1 MLYNIRT
8 LYLMVI
14 RIVYGRMCH
23 EALPDSTD
31 RRPSQGWRLFRG
43 FCRGLGDRLAVLWG
57 RQGYLLH
64 LTTRRYVCT
73 ACSACAIARKSWSF
87 FFFFFFFFAWCNPLA
102 LCVCFPGDWPLWESP
117 QRRFSGQERRQRG
130 DGTGRGSCMR
140 WCHEVAGTNY
150 LCSGHNN
157 KRSPVEENQELINC
171 RSRMTRLSNLIK
183 ATICCMLVFYYPS
196 MCFFGGPILL
206 AIIMCYSISCSGCDD
221 NTKLHVCLELLSE
234 L

>member
-87 FFFFFFFFAWCNPLA
+87 FFFFFFFF
-102 LCVCFPGDWPLWESP
+102 
-117 QRRFSGQERRQRG
+117 
-130 DGTGRGSCMR
+130 CMMQ
-140 WCHEVAGTNY
+140 
-150 LCSGHNN
+150 
-157 KRSPVEENQELINC
+157 P
-171 RSRMTRLSNLIK
+171 
-183 ATICCMLVFYYPS
+183 
-196 MCFFGGPILL
+196 FGF
-206 AIIMCYSISCSGCDD
+206 
-221 NTKLHVCLELLSE
+221 VCLFPRWLTTMRIPATSVLWTRTTPTWGRDWSGLLHAVMSWSCRY
-234 L
+234 

>member
-1 MLYNIRT
+1 MALVPRLLQRVGRPLSGAVGQTRVLIASYHEKVR
-8 LYLMVI
+8 
-14 RIVYGRMCH
+14 VYG
-23 EALPDSTD
+23 
-31 RRPSQGWRLFRG
+31 LFS
-43 FCRGLGDRLAVLWG
+43 L
-57 RQGYLLH
+57 
-64 LTTRRYVCT
+64 RY
-73 ACSACAIARKSWSF
+73 SSKELEF
-87 FFFFFFFFAWCNPLA
+87 FFFFFGWCNPLA

-196 MCFFGGPILL
+196 TCFFGGPILL
-206 AIIMCYSISCSGCDD
+206 AIIMCYSISCSGCDG